1 MCLQYSYYPIAR
13 LFVRQNHALKTWIID
28 TNDSSVY
35 IIIQLDNPAFW
46 QTYLP
51 DLASIIMEGILIFN
65 KHSLFLLTVIILLVG
80 WLLFYTIYYF
90 IEYSNKFSAIHKPS
104 KLDLE
109 EVVRDTSSSS
119 IIEPSLELVSR
130 HDQDNRRIEE
140 QANISIFMQAN
151 LEPSASPDYD
161 PDPQDFV
168 ARMVSTTAFRSNDW
182 RLVLPLTLPWVDP
195 VDRNTQTLTNCI
207 WDDGYMEC
215 RWTNNRIPLTEWQDL
230 GYGTVEIETV
240 MGFGLEFV
248 SSTLTNAHALERL
261 NTIWRDEIENET
273 E

>member
-1 MCLQYSYYPIAR
+1 MIFITQC
-13 LFVRQNHALKTWIID
+13 
-28 TNDSSVY
+28 DS
-35 IIIQLDNPAFW
+35 PAFW
-46 QTYLP
+46 QTYLS
-51 DLASIIMEGILIFN
+51 DHASITMEGILIFN

-80 WLLFYTIYYF
+80 WLLFYTIYSY
-90 IEYSNKFSAIHKPS
+90 IEYSNKYSNIEQPF
-104 KLDLE
+104 KLE
-109 EVVRDTSSSS
+109 KVVRDTSSSS

-140 QANISIFMQAN
+140 QANISILMQAN

-168 ARMVSTTAFRSNDW
+168 ARMVSTTTFRSNDW

-207 WDDGYMEC
+207 WVDGYMEC
-215 RWTNNRIPLTEWQDL
+215 RWTNNRIPLTQWQDL

-248 SSTLTNAHALERL
+248 SSTLPNAHALEHL